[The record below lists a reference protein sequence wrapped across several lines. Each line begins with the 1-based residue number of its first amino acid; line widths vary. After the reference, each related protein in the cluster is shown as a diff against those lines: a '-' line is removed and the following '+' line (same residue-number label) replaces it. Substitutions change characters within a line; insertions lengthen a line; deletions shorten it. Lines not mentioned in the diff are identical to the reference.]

1 MTDKIEVTQADRDAA
16 ADAVKAYRDNK
27 NGNWQARIRDGECDD
42 GEMVQSFAR
51 HAHAARIEGARAA
64 LEAAAT
70 ELECREDEMDP
81 NSECCGIYA
90 ASSYAIRALDP
101 EQIVKGMSQ

>member
-1 MTDKIEVTQADRDAA
+1 MTDKIEVTQADREAYLSMNMLPEFDAIDVRA
-16 ADAVKAYRDNK
+16 GLWDKVT
-27 NGNWQARIRDGECDD
+27 GL
-42 GEMVQSFAR
+42 QSFAR

-90 ASSYAIRALDP
+90 VSSYAIRALDP

>member
-1 MTDKIEVTQADRDAA
+1 MTDKIEVTPEEVYAFLDRCAA
-16 ADAVKAYRDNK
+16 HASDRA
-27 NGNWQARIRDGECDD
+27 IDD
-42 GEMVQSFAR
+42 MAAELSAF
-51 HAHAARIEGARAA
+51 AHAARIEGARAA

-90 ASSYAIRALDP
+90 VSSYAIRALDP

>member
-16 ADAVKAYRDNK
+16 ADYLELLAPTMPNIHAEASKRETALSR
-27 NGNWQARIRDGECDD
+27 A
-42 GEMVQSFAR
+42 FAR

-64 LEAAAT
+64 IEAAAIAC
-70 ELECREDEMDP
+70 EE
-81 NSECCGIYA
+81 
-90 ASSYAIRALDP
+90 ASSNAFANGYSEAAEGIGDAAEIVRALDP